1 MPIIVALAIVAGMF
15 INSLFIRK
23 DIQNKRELFL
33 PVQGSKMDMILNM
46 INHSYVDTVDIKKN
60 RRRRCRSDYQGPRPS
75 HRLHSGKRPGKSQR
89 RHDR

>member
-1 MPIIVALAIVAGMF
+1 MYKNSIRMILMPIIVALAIVAGMF

-46 INHSYVDTVDIKKN
+46 INHSYVDTVDIKK
-60 RRRRCRSDYQGPRPS
+60 
-75 HRLHSGKRPGKSQR
+75 
-89 RHDR
+89 